1 MLSKTSF
8 MLRSAPCPEEPSQAA
23 SRRGGA
29 SRSTHGRNA
38 APPMILATAGHID
51 HGKTA
56 LIRALTGV
64 DADRLPEEK
73 RRGLTI
79 DLGFAYATL
88 PDGTELGF
96 VDVPGHERFLAN
108 MLAGVLSIDRVLL
121 VVAADDGP
129 RPQTLEHLDILELI
143 GIHEVTGVV
152 TKIDRVDG
160 GRTDAV
166 AAETSALL
174 VAVGFPQ
181 PAIFPVSSWTSE
193 GIAALAEHLQ
203 QSARAAARSRA
214 AASPSG
220 LFRMPIDRAFRL
232 PGIGLVVT
240 GTIAAGTVA
249 PGDRLVLSPQGTPV
263 RVRGLHG
270 HNRPIET
277 AVAGERCAINVAASF
292 PEGGEPRRGDWILAA
307 ERHAPTTRL
316 DLSLRV
322 SRYAEAPLRDGL
334 PVHLHLGTT
343 DTVARAAVLGSREIA
358 PGERGFVQLD
368 LEHPVGALCGDR
380 AVLRDHA
387 ARRTLAGGRVV
398 DPFAPR
404 RGRRQPARLAVLE
417 ALATTDP
424 GQALALLLAV
434 QGVVDL
440 TQFALARNLAPSELD
455 RLTEA
460 GEFLRVGPARAPVA
474 VAPERLTALGD
485 KIVDTLG
492 AWHQAQPD
500 ALGPGRPALIMQLRG
515 AAPGAVPEAALD
527 AALDALA
534 GAGRIM
540 RQGPIWRLPEHQPR
554 LTRSDER
561 LWERLHPLL
570 AAADLRPPRIRELAA
585 ALELEPEAVE
595 RFLTRAERL
604 GRVARVANNRFF
616 LPETLARLAE
626 IACELADGS
635 PEGTFTAATFK
646 DCSGVGRNL
655 TIEILEYLDKMG
667 ATRRTGDA
675 RIVLRGREVFA

>member
-1 MLSKTSF
+1 
-8 MLRSAPCPEEPSQAA
+8 
-23 SRRGGA
+23 
-29 SRSTHGRNA
+29 
-38 APPMILATAGHID
+38 MILATAGHID

-96 VDVPGHERFLAN
+96 VDVPGHERFLGN

-143 GIHEVTGVV
+143 GTHEITGVV
-152 TKIDRVDG
+152 TKIDRVERD
-160 GRTDAV
+160 RTDAV
-166 AAETSALL
+166 AAETGALL
-174 VAVGFPQ
+174 GAAGFLQ
-181 PAIFPVSSWTSE
+181 PAIFPVSSRTGE
-193 GIAALAEHLQ
+193 GIAALAGHLQ
-203 QSARAAARSRA
+203 KSAHSAAQSRA
-214 AASPSG
+214 AAAASG
-220 LFRMPIDRAFRL
+220 LFRMPIDRAFTL

-277 AVAGERCAINVAASF
+277 AAERCAINVAASF
-292 PEGGEPRRGDWILAA
+292 PEGREPRRGDWILAA
-307 ERHAPTTRL
+307 ERHAPTTRV

-343 DTVARAAVLGSREIA
+343 DTVSRAAVLGSREIA
-358 PGERGFVQLD
+358 PGESGFVQLD
-368 LEHPVGALCGDR
+368 LERPVGALCGDR

-398 DPFAPR
+398 DPFAPH

-417 ALATTDP
+417 ALAATDP
-424 GQALALLLAV
+424 VQALALLLAV
-434 QGVVDL
+434 EGLVDL
-440 TQFALARNLAPSELD
+440 AKFALARNLTPGELD
-455 RLTEA
+455 RLIEA
-460 GEFLRVGPARAPVA
+460 GGFLRVGPARAPVA
-474 VAPERLTALGD
+474 VTPERLAALGD
-485 KIVDTLG
+485 KIVDMLG
-492 AWHQAQPD
+492 AWHRAQPD
-500 ALGPGRPALIMQLRG
+500 ALGPSRPALIMQFRG
-515 AAPGAVPEAALD
+515 AAPEVALD
-527 AALDALA
+527 AALTELA
-534 GAGRIM
+534 AAGRVV
-540 RQGPIWRLPEHQPR
+540 RQGPIWRLAEHQPR

-561 LWERLHPLL
+561 LWERVHPPL
-570 AAADLRPPRIRELAA
+570 AAANLRVPRIRELAA

-595 RFLTRAERL
+595 RFLGRAERL
-604 GRVARVANNRFF
+604 GRVARVADNRFF

-626 IACELADGS
+626 IARELADSS

-646 DCSGVGRNL
+646 ERCGIGRNV
-655 TIEILEYLDKMG
+655 TIQILEYLDKMG
-667 ATRRTGDA
+667 VTRRIGDT
-675 RIVLRGREVFA
+675 RIVLRGSEVFA